1 MTQTETTGR
10 RRFTKRRRYR
20 RVMIGVLLAGV
31 AIALALRSIGY
42 PFVGEA
48 VYWLGIISTLA
59 IWRSTSL
66 TLFDERDQELERRT
80 AMTTLSVF
88 AVVVVAGASAARV
101 LAWTGIY
108 TVPPVLT
115 GALYGY
121 VALFLV
127 ALFIGAWYRYR
138 G

>member
-10 RRFTKRRRYR
+10 KRFTKRRRYR
-20 RVMIGVLLAGV
+20 RVMVGVLLAGV
-31 AIALALRSIGY
+31 AIGLALRSIGY

-48 VYWLGIISTLA
+48 VYWLGIISVLA

-80 AMTTLSVF
+80 AMTTLNVF
-88 AVVVVAGASAARV
+88 AAVLVIGASAARI
-101 LAWTGIY
+101 LTWTDTY
-108 TVPPVLT
+108 TVPTIVW

-121 VALFLV
+121 IAMFVTAICVA
-127 ALFIGAWYRYR
+127 AWYRYR

>member
-1 MTQTETTGR
+1 M
-10 RRFTKRRRYR
+10 
-20 RVMIGVLLAGV
+20 VGVLLAGV
-31 AIALALRSIGY
+31 AIGLALRSIGY

-48 VYWLGIISTLA
+48 VYWLGIISVLA

-88 AVVVVAGASAARV
+88 AAVLVIGASATRV
-101 LAWTGIY
+101 LAWAGIY
-108 TVPPVLT
+108 TVPPVLA

-121 VALFLV
+121 VVLFLV

>member
-10 RRFTKRRRYR
+10 KRFTKRRRYR
-20 RVMIGVLLAGV
+20 RVMVGVLLAGV
-31 AIALALRSIGY
+31 AIGLALRSIGY

-48 VYWLGIISTLA
+48 VYWLGIISVLA

-88 AVVVVAGASAARV
+88 AAVLVIGASATRV
-101 LAWTGIY
+101 LAWAGIY
-108 TVPPVLT
+108 TVPPVLA

-121 VALFLV
+121 VVLFLV